1 MIKTTELNEIIARL
15 EADVIDDGEEL
26 MMWLGF
32 EGLDALSE
40 LVRLRGLIARAVAVI
55 ISKSYSE
62 EEFDALINEV
72 AAYLG

>member
-62 EEFDALINEV
+62 EEFDALIDEV
-72 AAYLG
+72 AACLG